1 MAGGTWSDQNKSV
14 PGVYINYQG
23 VPATLGGPAPRGIG
37 TMPLL
42 LSWGPFETFITL
54 QNGEDTFPVVG
65 HEITDPTRPLIME
78 FFKGS
83 DSTAAPQTLLLWRL
97 QTTGGVKATATPMT
111 GLTATALYTG
121 VLGNQLTVTSVADP
135 NISGS
140 FDVTTT
146 MNGTIVDVQTASTFG
161 GLKANQWVTFS
172 GTSGTALAAFAA
184 TALTTGA
191 DGTLDSTSYGRYL
204 TALQT
209 QTFQSLAYTGTD
221 ANVQW
226 QFISFTEQEAA
237 QQGVDFTCVL
247 GAIVS
252 GANVDTTAATA
263 NNPYVISVR
272 NGYLRSDGTTISAAQ
287 AAAWVA
293 GASAGASYTQ
303 SLTYAAIPG
312 ATAVNPA
319 VSPYQLGTDIS
330 QGSFCLQLSKQNTV
344 QVVSDVNTFTSYT
357 STMTPLFSKNRPIRT
372 QQQIANDIQRIFSQ
386 YVIGKI
392 SGNTAGMTVLKGI
405 IVTYMNTLQG
415 NQAIQAFSATDV
427 TVALGNTSDSAVI
440 TIGYTDVDSLEK
452 IYITI
457 PVTTA

>member
-1 MAGGTWSDQNKSV
+1 
-14 PGVYINYQG
+14 
-23 VPATLGGPAPRGIG
+23 
-37 TMPLL
+37 
-42 LSWGPFETFITL
+42 
-54 QNGEDTFPVVG
+54 
-65 HEITDPTRPLIME
+65 
-78 FFKGS
+78 
-83 DSTAAPQTLLLWRL
+83 
-97 QTTGGVKATATPMT
+97 
-111 GLTATALYTG
+111 
-121 VLGNQLTVTSVADP
+121 
-135 NISGS
+135 
-140 FDVTTT
+140 
-146 MNGTIVDVQTASTFG
+146 
-161 GLKANQWVTFS
+161 
-172 GTSGTALAAFAA
+172 
-184 TALTTGA
+184 
-191 DGTLDSTSYGRYL
+191 
-204 TALQT
+204 
-209 QTFQSLAYTGTD
+209 
-221 ANVQW
+221 
-226 QFISFTEQEAA
+226 
-237 QQGVDFTCVL
+237 VL

-330 QGSFCLQLSKQNTV
+330 QGSFCLQLSQQNTV

-392 SGNTAGMTVLKGI
+392 SGNTAGLTVLKGI

-452 IYITI
+452 FYITI